1 MTPPEPPV
9 TLEVSTTQIANYAQF
24 RDAVMHPQR
33 VPPDALPEEIRAR
46 ADELFQLG
54 FKTMAVA
61 RRIGVQPKMLRAIME
76 DESRSTTVER
86 RRQVSNLVAEGLH
99 FNEILARL
107 GVAEWIIRSDLK
119 ALRISPSPTTCR
131 AQEMNQRKEDV
142 LRLHQRGK
150 AVHEIAHDLK
160 LSITQVRYALN
171 RAGMDWHGVPKISRH
186 AGDSET
192 TGMPL
197 YAH

>member
-9 TLEVSTTQIANYAQF
+9 TLEVSTVAIANYAQS
-24 RDAVMHPQR
+24 RDEIALYRR
-33 VPPDALPEEIRAR
+33 VPTEAIPEEIKSRAE
-46 ADELFQLG
+46 ELFSLG

-76 DESRSTTVER
+76 DASRSTTVER
-86 RRQVSNLVAEGLH
+86 RRQVSNLVAEGLQ
-99 FNEILARL
+99 FSEIVAQL

-131 AQEMNQRKEDV
+131 AQEMKQRKEDV

-150 AVHEIAHDLK
+150 TVHEIAHDLR

-171 RAGMDWHGVPKISRH
+171 RAGIDLHAIPKISRH
-186 AGDSET
+186 AGVSET
-192 TGMPL
+192 KERPL
-197 YAH
+197 YAQ